1 MSRWASLSLLACGV
15 LFAQGPVSADNV
27 QGALPTAERSQ
38 HPEEDAG
45 RWFERM
51 SKAAQ
56 SLNYA
61 GTFVYQNRGQLEAM
75 HIIHAM
81 DAQGERER
89 LLSLTGPRREVL
101 RDNQVVTCILGDSR
115 SVHVNKSRPRTL
127 FPVRFPKE
135 LMQLEKY
142 YSFQVKGED
151 RVAGRDCR
159 VVAVKPRD
167 KLRYGRRLCVHE
179 DSHLLLRSELT
190 SPDGRAIEQVM
201 FTSVEFPDRIDDSAL
216 LPDVR
221 SADFTWQREPDQQPE
236 PGDRAADSR
245 WKVIQV
251 PDGFILTDHS
261 WHQLTAHQAGVEH
274 WVYSDG
280 LASVSVY
287 IEASHSGKDE
297 EPHSGVSHRGA
308 LNAYGTMVDGYY
320 VTVVGE
326 VPRRTVEMIGQS
338 VRIK

>member
-1 MSRWASLSLLACGV
+1 MSQAALLRLLACV
-15 LFAQGPVSADNV
+15 LLLAQGPLRADDE
-27 QGALPTAERSQ
+27 APRDSTTRAE
-38 HPEEDAG
+38 HADKDEDAS
-45 RWFERM
+45 RWLARM
-51 SKAAQ
+51 SEATQ

-81 DAQGERER
+81 DEEGERER

-115 SVHVNKSRPRTL
+115 SVHVNKSRPRTP

-142 YSFQVKGED
+142 YDFQVRGED

-159 VVAVKPRD
+159 VVVVQPRD

-190 SPDGRAIEQVM
+190 SPDGHAIEQVM
-201 FTSVEFPDRIDDSAL
+201 FTSVEFLEHIDDGAL
-216 LPDVR
+216 LPDVS
-221 SADFTWQREPDQQPE
+221 SADFTWQREPDQPPE
-236 PGDRAADSR
+236 PGNRAAESR
-245 WKVIQV
+245 WKVFQV
-251 PDGFILTDHS
+251 PDGFVLTDHN
-261 WHQLTAHQAGVEH
+261 WHQLSAHEPGVEH

-287 IEASHSGKDE
+287 IEASRSQDE
-297 EPHSGVSHRGA
+297 NYGGVSHRGA
-308 LNAYGTMVDGYY
+308 LNAFGTMVDGHY

-326 VPRRTVEMIGQS
+326 VPRRTVEMIGKS